1 MSQTNISIRTDAE
14 LKRDFER
21 LCREIGMTMSTAF
34 TVFMKKAT
42 RENRI
47 PFDLTGGLD
56 GDDDE
61 ELETTVPGRRLTKE
75 ELLERIEE
83 LDAGFGIEMTMEEF
97 EALSE
102 ELSRNPRGGPV
113 YQEIERRRAE
123 MQERKRAWEAERKL
137 G

>member
-1 MSQTNISIRTDAE
+1 MSQATISIRTDAD
-14 LKRDFER
+14 LKQDFER
-21 LCREIGMTMSTAF
+21 LCREIGMNMSTAF
-34 TVFMKKAT
+34 NVFMKKAT

-47 PFDLTGGLD
+47 PFDLTGD
-56 GDDDE
+56 PEEEE

-97 EALSE
+97 DALTE
-102 ELSRNPRGGPV
+102 EMSKGPLGGPI

-123 MQERKRAWEAERKL
+123 MLERKRAWEAERKL